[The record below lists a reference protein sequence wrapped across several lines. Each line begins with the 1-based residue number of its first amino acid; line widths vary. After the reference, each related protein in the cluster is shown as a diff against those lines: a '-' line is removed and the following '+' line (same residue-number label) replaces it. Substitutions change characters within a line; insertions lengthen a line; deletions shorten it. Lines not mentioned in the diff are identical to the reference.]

1 MTTFDTTGTVTARF
15 NRPSPTSR
23 TLLEFMYVK
32 NGTYSDPTS
41 IKSVHIFKDT
51 NLGSADNWLDL
62 SSASTTYGLVAASS
76 NASALIVFSGSTQDE
91 ADYNATP
98 SGVIFKRSTGKYAVL
113 LEDEIPWFDASTG
126 AARTYYTSSTDLTA
140 GKYWDIWTVVDNS
153 TSSTYVHSFELFN
166 DNIITLSEPMMVTTR
181 QKLVQKYI
189 NKNSKIDLHITSEHT
204 VNNTNITP
212 EIKSVFNSTILDN
225 AAIRIIKLKDDTST
239 GTPYEE
245 TLAWTST
252 GVSVNSD
259 DTIIYNWNTA
269 GAEVGTYQLQV
280 SSTFLDQ
287 NVMSDKFNLVVR

>member
-32 NGTYSDPTS
+32 NGTYTDPTS

-51 NLGSADNWLDL
+51 NLESSDNWLDL

-76 NASALIVFSGSTQDE
+76 NASALIVFSGTQDE

-98 SGVIFKRSTGKYAVL
+98 SGVVFKRATGKYAVV

-126 AARTYYTSSTDLTA
+126 AAKTYYTSSTDLTV

-153 TSSTYVHSFELFN
+153 TSSTYIHSFELFN
-166 DNIITLSEPMMVTTR
+166 DNIITISEPLLITTR
-181 QKLVQKYI
+181 QRLVQKYV
-189 NKNSKIDLHITSEHT
+189 NKNAKLDLHITSEHT

-212 EIKSVFNSTILDN
+212 EIKNVFNSTILDN

-259 DTIIYNWNTA
+259 DTIIYNWDTL

-287 NVMSDKFNLVVR
+287 NIISDKFNLVVR